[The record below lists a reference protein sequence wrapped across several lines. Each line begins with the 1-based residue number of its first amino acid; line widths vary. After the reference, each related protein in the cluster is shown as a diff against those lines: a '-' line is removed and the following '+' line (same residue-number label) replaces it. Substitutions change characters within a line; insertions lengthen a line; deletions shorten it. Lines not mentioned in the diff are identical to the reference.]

1 MKQHSK
7 KTNLVLTAL
16 LALSTACP
24 LSAWWEATVKT
35 DTTESMKQAKEVIDE
50 LAKLFPVKH
59 ILNEMRVVPVYAVG
73 TTLLIASVN
82 MYWQSLNDYLNITE
96 TDPIKLQAF
105 RKRVL
110 GKLKAGL
117 AFSLVGIGTLY
128 KSHYFAALCTG
139 YNPALVSMAPIA
151 A

>member
-7 KTNLVLTAL
+7 KATLALATL

-35 DTTESMKQAKEVIDE
+35 DTTESMKQAKEVIGE

-96 TDPIKLQAF
+96 TDPIKLQAL

-117 AFSLVGIGTLY
+117 AFSAVGIGTLY
-128 KSHYFAALCTG
+128 KSHCLAALCTG
-139 YNPALVSMAPIA
+139 YNPALISTPPVTA
-151 A
+151 